1 MPKFLSALKLAC
13 ILLSVP
19 CFVVGQ
25 KKDLNPELSFLF
37 YNVENLFD
45 CDDDSLTSDDEF
57 TPGGTRGWTKSRL
70 YDKLDRLSKVILAAG
85 KWNPPVVVGLCE
97 IENEKVLQMLANN
110 PSLKKYNYKI
120 IHKESPD
127 ERGIDV
133 AMLYRA
139 DLFRP
144 FDYQNI
150 AVFDSTDRSFK
161 TREILQVSGVLNGCD
176 TLHFFVNHW
185 PSRYGGIMETAK
197 YRTLAAKE
205 LKTAIRHSEKKY
217 SQPKI
222 VCMGD
227 FNDQPFDESLM
238 VILDESEGNGKL
250 VNLSSEWQKNEIK
263 TLKNEYS
270 WEIFDQ
276 WIVSDSFLKSNSCFR
291 FLNAEIVT
299 FPFLL
304 ENDNKFGGVKPKR
317 TYVGFKY
324 QEGFSDH
331 LPILIR
337 LKMINH

>member
-1 MPKFLSALKLAC
+1 MLKLFSTLQLAY
-13 ILLSVP
+13 IFMLLP
-19 CFVVGQ
+19 FFVVGQ
-25 KKDLNPELSFLF
+25 KNMPNPEFSFLF

-97 IENEKVLQMLANN
+97 VENEKVLQMLANN
-110 PSLKKYNYKI
+110 PSLQKSNYKI

-133 AMLYRA
+133 ALIYRN

-144 FDYQNI
+144 FDYQI
-150 AVFDSTDRSFK
+150 IPVQDETDPLFK

-185 PSRYGGIMETAK
+185 PSRYGGIMETTR
-197 YRTLAAKE
+197 YRTLAASA
-205 LKTAIRHSEKKY
+205 LKTSIRQLQNRY
-217 SQPKI
+217 PQPKI

-227 FNDQPFDESLM
+227 FNDQPSDESLM
-238 VILDESEGNGKL
+238 VILGGSEENGKL
-250 VNLSSEWQKNEIK
+250 VNLSSEWQKNDIK

-270 WEIFDQ
+270 WEVFDQ

-291 FLNAEIVT
+291 FLNAKILT
-299 FPFLL
+299 FPFLF
-304 ENDNKFGGVKPKR
+304 ESDNKFGGVKPKR
-317 TYVGFKY
+317 TYVGYKY

-337 LKMINH
+337 LKRINH

>member
-1 MPKFLSALKLAC
+1 MSKLFSTLKLAG
-13 ILLSVP
+13 ILLLIP

-25 KKDLNPELSFLF
+25 KNLATPEFSFLF

-57 TPGGTRGWTKSRL
+57 TPGGTRGWTKPRL

-97 IENEKVLQMLANN
+97 VENGKVLQMLTNN
-110 PSLKKYNYKI
+110 PSLQKYNYKI

-133 AMLYRA
+133 ALLYRA
-139 DLFRP
+139 DSFCP

-150 AVFDSTDRSFK
+150 PVRDSLDRSFK
-161 TREILQVSGVLNGCD
+161 TREILQVSGVLHGCD
-176 TLHFFVNHW
+176 TLHLFVNHW
-185 PSRYGGIMETAK
+185 PSRYGGLMETAR
-197 YRTLAAKE
+197 YRCMAAST
-205 LKTAIRHSEKKY
+205 LKTAIRLLQKKY

-227 FNDQPFDESLM
+227 FNDQPFDESLS
-238 VILDESEGNGKL
+238 VILGGSVENGKL
-250 VNLSSEWQKNEIK
+250 VNLSSEWQKNDIK
-263 TLKNEYS
+263 TLKNGYS
-270 WEIFDQ
+270 WEVFDQ

-304 ENDNKFGGVKPKR
+304 ENDNKFGGVKPRR